1 MVNMIIGLL
10 CALAGG
16 YMGHYFTVKMFND
29 RVKAQN
35 KALYDEFEI
44 IKDMFAS
51 HIKGLLDD
59 FDSNLK
65 SKYSG
70 LRKLD
75 MSFVNSLLLELA
87 ASKDIPSKEVR
98 LLIKNLNQVS
108 ANLSEK
114 IYSRESKIEEWFNA
128 PLNIEPKDR
137 FAFKSSIQFHTGGL
151 LLVAIDVIY
160 HTSKVLRDRNHF
172 QFNSPSHIEFA
183 EVACKVSGI
192 YFDKQVWERIV
203 SGSLLGTK

>member
-44 IKDMFAS
+44 IKDIFAS

-137 FAFKSSIQFHTGGL
+137 FAFKSSIQFH
-151 LLVAIDVIY
+151 DVIY

-172 QFNSPSHIEFA
+172 QFSSPSHIEFA

-203 SGSLLGTK
+203 SGSFSGTK